1 MEVGQG
7 IQKLRGEATPRLP
20 CGEKSWCSSFF
31 FCCVSLSFSP
41 HCLALS
47 KCCLSS
53 RSVFNSSSF
62 PSLCLMTQP
71 LVAKKNKNLKA
82 EVWCYLV
89 FYLLSTNHINR
100 SEPTWIYLLTSGV
113 WIKADISWASMMPN
127 LMPQNTSTQ
136 TSVWRHVGFTL
147 GWLRNHHY
155 QFIKPSSGSKNRTLV
170 GWFLRLHL
178 LLKSCQFYLTSAGQ
192 VSMI

>member
-113 WIKADISWASMMPN
+113 WIKAWYILNIHDAKLNASEHEYTT
-127 LMPQNTSTQ
+127 QCVTSCW
-136 TSVWRHVGFTL
+136 VKL

-155 QFIKPSSGSKNRTLV
+155 QFIKPSPGSKNRTLV

-178 LLKSCQFYLTSAGQ
+178 LLKSCQLYLTSAGQ